1 MPFNKAYLTQCFTL
15 NKGLPIGAQLSKLGE
30 DPHYELCK
38 EQVETTRNIVF
49 LTIKP

>member
-1 MPFNKAYLTQCFTL
+1 MLALVCFAL

-30 DPHYELCK
+30 NPHYDFVKSKLK
-38 EQVETTRNIVF
+38 QPNIVF